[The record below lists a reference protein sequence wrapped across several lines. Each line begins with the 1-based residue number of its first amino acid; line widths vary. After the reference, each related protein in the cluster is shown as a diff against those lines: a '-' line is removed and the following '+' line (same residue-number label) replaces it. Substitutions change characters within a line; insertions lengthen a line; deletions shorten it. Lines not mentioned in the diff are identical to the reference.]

1 MPHLGQRL
9 VRLERELAPPITGY
23 RRCRVCDDGARF
35 APHALFDG
43 RPAPWD
49 RGGSGG
55 GVVDAARCPSCGREN
70 PHLAN
75 VIGIDPDAL

>member
-1 MPHLGQRL
+1 MPHLAQRL
-9 VRLERELAPPITGY
+9 VRLERELAPTVTGY

-35 APHALFDG
+35 GSLAHFDG

-49 RGGSGG
+49 RGRSGG
-55 GVVDAARCPSCGREN
+55 GVLDAARCLACGRDN
-70 PHLAN
+70 PHLVN